1 MAAGCWVEAAAAA
14 AAAKPASN
22 ARRRRGGGDR
32 SEARGKRRR
41 QQRDQGR
48 RQPGRQQ
55 LAQGNQRLRSPPSIS
70 VINPTAPGFLVGS
83 DSACIIQMRR
93 RWMVIQTLKFLVF
106 VMNSSDEHEHLRI
119 CFRMTMEKKPRRM
132 AW

>member
-1 MAAGCWVEAAAAA
+1 MQEEEEEEETE
-14 AAAKPASN
+14 
-22 ARRRRGGGDR
+22 ARREESGAGSRGMKDW
-32 SEARGKRRR
+32 
-41 QQRDQGR
+41 